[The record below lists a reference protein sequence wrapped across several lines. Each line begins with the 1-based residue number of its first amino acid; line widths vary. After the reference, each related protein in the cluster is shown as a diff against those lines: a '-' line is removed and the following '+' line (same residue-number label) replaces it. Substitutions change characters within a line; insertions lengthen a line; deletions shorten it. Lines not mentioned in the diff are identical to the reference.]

1 MICKHRVSKKV
12 RGLGAAMTEKQNQA
26 AAPVAGAC
34 SAATNDP
41 ATADRAV
48 AATDVGAETR
58 RQAAAARRANQA
70 ARQQAREAD
79 KERRRAEA
87 LRANLHRR
95 KAQARDRQSGD
106 DA

>member
-12 RGLGAAMTEKQNQA
+12 RGLGAAMTEKENQTV
-26 AAPVAGAC
+26 APIAGAC
-34 SAATNDP
+34 AAKTNDP
-41 ATADRAV
+41 VATEL
-48 AATDVGAETR
+48 GAETR

-79 KERRRAEA
+79 KKRRRAEA

>member
-1 MICKHRVSKKV
+1 
-12 RGLGAAMTEKQNQA
+12 MTEKQNQA
-26 AAPVAGAC
+26 AAPIAGAC
-34 SAATNDP
+34 TAETNDP
-41 ATADRAV
+41 T
-48 AATDVGAETR
+48 ATDLGAETR
-58 RQAAAARRANQA
+58 RQATAARRANQA

-79 KERRRAEA
+79 KKRRRAEA